1 MADIL
6 NTEENYN
13 PKLGLKNIY
22 AKLLEIIAKVNTLW
36 SNAPTVTPKVYKALL
51 TQTGTDAPVATVLVN
66 TLSGTPVW
74 SYVGVGDYELTLA
87 SEWTVNKTGII
98 HKSIISD
105 DVNYKLT
112 SIYTS
117 SSVLN
122 FKTFD
127 TTTSSNDMLL
137 NAELITIEVYP

>member
-74 SYVGVGDYELTLA
+74 SYFGVGRYRMTLVGQFLTGKVIFLLGNSDFSFSFAAYRVDDDTIEVNTGSFVPALQDSFLYE
-87 SEWTVNKTGII
+87 
-98 HKSIISD
+98 
-105 DVNYKLT
+105 T
-112 SIYTS
+112 SI
-117 SSVLN
+117 L
-122 FKTFD
+122 
-127 TTTSSNDMLL
+127 
-137 NAELITIEVYP
+137 IEVYP